1 MFDELAKYTNNGHF
15 FFRPGDTLAT
25 VSKSVPNSQG
35 VYYILRLK
43 NEAVDLVYIGKSGTI
58 KQDGH
63 FKEQGLRGRLN
74 NKQEGVKRQEYFDTK
89 MNTEQISALDIYWFV
104 TFDNANRDLPA
115 YVEGIIM
122 QRYYEVHGRP
132 PLWNKDF

>member
-1 MFDELAKYTNNGHF
+1 MFDELSKYANNGHF
-15 FFRPGDTLAT
+15 FFRPGDNLAA

-43 NEAVDLVYIGKSGTI
+43 NDAVDLVYIGTSGTI
-58 KQDGH
+58 KQNGH

-74 NKQEGVKRQEYFDTK
+74 NKQEGVKRQEYFDAK
-89 MNTEQISALDIYWFV
+89 MNAEDITALQIYWFV
-104 TFDNANRDLPA
+104 TFDKANCDLPA

-122 QRYYEVHGRP
+122 QRYYEVHGKL